1 MGRKAGVTAEQTRS
15 ELLAA
20 AAQVFA
26 RKGYDGASIA
36 DICAEAGLS
45 TGPVYANYGS
55 KAELFVAVLEAHGQR
70 QYRDLVGGNA
80 AGDVAGF
87 LTTAGSTYDRR
98 QPGVS
103 ALVIEAIVAST
114 RDPEVAALVGSW
126 LSAGE
131 ELLAASIKQAQD
143 AGALDDSIRPETISR
158 LATMLGVGSFITAA
172 LDVNP
177 VDHDDWTRLIE
188 RLVDSVRTTPGGVD
202 DLDRGR
208 PRVG

>member
-20 AAQVFA
+20 AARVFA

-36 DICAEAGLS
+36 DICSEAGLS

-70 QYRDLVGGNA
+70 QYRQLIGGHA

-87 LTTAGSTYDRR
+87 LAAAGSTYDRR
-98 QPGVS
+98 QPGMS

-131 ELLAASIKQAQD
+131 ELLAASIQQAQN
-143 AGALDDSIRPETISR
+143 AGSLDDGVRAETISR
-158 LATMLGVGSFITAA
+158 LATMIALGSF
-172 LDVNP
+172 L
-177 VDHDDWTRLIE
+177 
-188 RLVDSVRTTPGGVD
+188 
-202 DLDRGR
+202 
-208 PRVG
+208 